1 MPDRSWISI
10 MIAMTRP
17 LTASRVLLV
26 ADRRELPSDL
36 RAAPLRRFRLARLR
50 LDGRDAAPR
59 YEQVKRA

>member
-10 MIAMTRP
+10 ILAMTRP

-36 RAAPLRRFRLARLR
+36 RAVPLRRFRLARVR